1 MDSKIDLHSL
11 LDLDIRKAIIHE
23 VPGITRCFLS
33 TQKDGA
39 VHLKTEGLN
48 ILVAIFVVEFMK
60 YIHSWFYKFYLWIPE
75 RRGPFTVMLI
85 F

>member
-60 YIHSWFYKFYLWIPE
+60 YIQ
-75 RRGPFTVMLI
+75 LI
-85 F
+85 LQVLSVDP